1 RSALLLGCAGVAFIG
16 VDATDEPR
24 AGTTSVIGP
33 FTGPQAKLHPDNG
46 SPFPIEYY
54 GTDLG
59 FSYGHQGQVRFL
71 FGDTIANDK
80 GEPIQASTAK
90 RYDDMIGSVELAQW
104 SQPERFS
111 KENMPVIKLLQN
123 PNSRETAALDPG

>member
-1 RSALLLGCAGVAFIG
+1 LPVCAAVAFIG
-16 VDATDEPR
+16 AEATAEPR
-24 AGTTSVIGP
+24 VGSTFSHRSV
-33 FTGPQAKLHPDNG
+33 
-46 SPFPIEYY
+46 SPARRREIASRQCLAVPIEYY

-90 RYDDMIGSVELAQW
+90 
-104 SQPERFS
+104 
-111 KENMPVIKLLQN
+111 
-123 PNSRETAALDPG
+123 ALRTT

>member
-1 RSALLLGCAGVAFIG
+1 MRIDIRNVLLLGCAAVAFIG
-16 VDATDEPR
+16 AKATAEPR
-24 AGTTSVIGP
+24 VGKTSVIGP
-33 FTGPQAKLHPDNG
+33 FTGPQAKLHPDNA

-90 RYDDMIGSVELAQW
+90 RYDDMIGSVDLAQW
-104 SQPERFS
+104 NRPETFS
-111 KENMPVIKLLQN
+111 KDNIPLI
-123 PNSRETAALDPG
+123 